1 MSNLRQDIIAELE
14 QRRMELQELMT
25 RQAQLYQFITDLRMR
40 MEELEQLTTS
50 ARQARNLRGRG
61 NTLSLAEEIAQYE
74 QELNGINIRI
84 RILESAIELLSQ
96 S

>member
-40 MEELEQLTTS
+40 MEELEQLTTK
-50 ARQARNLRGRG
+50 
-61 NTLSLAEEIAQYE
+61 EIAQYE